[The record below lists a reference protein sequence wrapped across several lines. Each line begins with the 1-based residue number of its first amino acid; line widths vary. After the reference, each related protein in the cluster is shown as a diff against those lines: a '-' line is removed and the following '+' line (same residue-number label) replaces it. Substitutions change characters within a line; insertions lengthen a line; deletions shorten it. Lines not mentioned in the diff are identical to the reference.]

1 MLRQGTPQEKVEMLQ
16 RMGAESRELVKS
28 FISLVYF
35 MRGAITYDQMMWR
48 TFAER
53 VLIKEFL
60 DERFEEEKKNPHP
73 VY

>member
-1 MLRQGTPQEKVEMLQ
+1 
-16 RMGAESRELVKS
+16 MGAESRELVRS

-35 MRGAITYDQMMWR
+35 MRGSISYDQMMWR
-48 TFAER
+48 TYAER

-60 DERFEEEKKNPHP
+60 EERFEEEKKNPYP